1 MAELYSVFAQRCD
14 EGERHCSR
22 CSAVHPHWRQRRL
35 STRPNLLLV
44 VLVRETPKESG
55 GDCSGGRERVMP
67 EDELSLAGVGDF
79 ELQGVLYRET
89 ARSATPRFSCASRTP
104 SQDFWIF
111 DERGAMPLPLQLSR
125 VKAHSVHALLLGR
138 PGGSVTFAGSGA
150 PPSNSAAAVRGA
162 DEDAAKARAELAAS
176 APPRQKSFHGVGS
189 GGGSFGAEGT
199 KARSRASSAP
209 PAAAVVHARAPSDV
223 LNGDLHRCNLGEG
236 VIADIERVF
245 GAGHKAVIDAA
256 WSRDWAGWRELLRFA
271 RAQDGQTDDDEA
283 YFQAVFPQV
292 AEVVKRFLLLAVQNS
307 AEVAGTEEE
316 RLQAL
321 EERGFQ
327 RGRGQTFGDN
337 NCCTDSFLQLLM
349 DSGVLRRSI
358 TLDERRL
365 ACAEFRAFLLSD
377 AEDRLRPRDLRG
389 AVAPERF
396 SDLFPR
402 HRQTHG
408 F

>member
-1 MAELYSVFAQRCD
+1 
-14 EGERHCSR
+14 
-22 CSAVHPHWRQRRL
+22 
-35 STRPNLLLV
+35 
-44 VLVRETPKESG
+44 
-55 GDCSGGRERVMP
+55 MP

-176 APPRQKSFHGVGS
+176 APPRQKSFHGVFS
-189 GGGSFGAEGT
+189 GGGSLGAEGT

-209 PAAAVVHARAPSDV
+209 PAAAVVHARAVSDV
-223 LNGDLHRCNLGEG
+223 LKGDLDRCNLGVA
-236 VIADIERVF
+236 VIADVERVF
-245 GAGHKAVIDAA
+245 GAGHNAVIDAE
-256 WSRDWAGWRELLRFA
+256 WSRDWAGWRELVRCA
-271 RAQDGQTDDDEA
+271 RAQDGQSEEA
-283 YFQAVFPQV
+283 YLEAVIPQV
-292 AEVVKRFLLLAVQNS
+292 AEVVKRFLMLAVQNS
-307 AEVAGTEEE
+307 DEVPGTEEE
-316 RLQAL
+316 RLRAL
-321 EERGFQ
+321 EERGFK

-389 AVAPERF
+389 AVVPERF
-396 SDLFPR
+396 SDLFPPIGKR
-402 HRQTHG
+402 MVSKNPSHIHIIVLFFHG
-408 F
+408 VCVCATLFTFLQ